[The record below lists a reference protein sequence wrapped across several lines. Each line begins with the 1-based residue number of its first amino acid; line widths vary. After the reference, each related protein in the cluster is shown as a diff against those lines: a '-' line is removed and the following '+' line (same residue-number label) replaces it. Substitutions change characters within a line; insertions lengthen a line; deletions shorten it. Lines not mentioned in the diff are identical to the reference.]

1 MTKPSILVV
10 EDEPLIADDIA
21 DTLTKNG
28 YHVVAIVDEGV
39 DALQAME
46 DHKPDLAILDVNI
59 EGDMDGIELAPKLGI
74 PFVFLTSYY
83 DKATLDRAKV
93 LHPAGYIVKPFSE
106 RDLIANV
113 ALALHK
119 VPQQPVTAKAHP
131 EKLFVK
137 RDQEILSVMSD
148 QILFAEAFD
157 NYAYLYTESE
167 KYIISHT
174 LKSIEEKLVPLGF
187 LRVHRSYLINFEQID
202 SISEGYVF
210 LKGHKVQIGKSFR
223 KEFMDRLSLL

>member
-28 YHVVAIVDEGV
+28 YRVVAIVDEGA

-46 DHKPDLAILDVNI
+46 DYKPDLAILDVNI
-59 EGDMDGIELAPKLGI
+59 EGEMDGIELAPKLGI
-74 PFVFLTSYY
+74 PFIFLTSYY

-119 VPQQPVTAKAHP
+119 VPQPVAVKTHR

-137 RDQEILSVMSD
+137 KDQEIISVMSD

-187 LRVHRSYLINFEQID
+187 LRVHRSYLINFDQID

-210 LKGHKVQIGKSFR
+210 LKGHKIQIGKSYR

>member
-28 YHVVAIVDEGV
+28 YRVVAIVDEGA

-46 DHKPDLAILDVNI
+46 DYKPDLAILDVNI
-59 EGDMDGIELAPKLGI
+59 EGEMDGIELAPKLGI
-74 PFVFLTSYY
+74 PFIFLTSYY

-119 VPQQPVTAKAHP
+119 VPQPVAVKTHP

-137 RDQEILSVMSD
+137 KDQEIISVMSD

-187 LRVHRSYLINFEQID
+187 LRVHRSYLINFDQID

-210 LKGHKVQIGKSFR
+210 LKGHKIQIGKSYR